1 MKKRTYDIE
10 IAHGAAVELFQYDR
24 ANWSPA
30 CIFSPT
36 IDEARQE
43 LADAILSR
51 LDDED
56 RGEEFEAEWRALA
69 ERAKASDVGDV
80 LAFDERGWR
89 IVEVHD
95 EE

>member
-1 MKKRTYDIE
+1 MEKHYDLE
-10 IAHGAAVELFQYDR
+10 SAHGAAVELLQYDR
-24 ANWSPA
+24 ANWSPF
-30 CIFSPT
+30 CYLTPT
-36 IDEARQE
+36 IEEARRE
-43 LADAILSR
+43 LADSILSR

-69 ERAKASDVGDV
+69 ERARTADVGDV

-89 IVEVHD
+89 IVEETD